1 MVTPK
6 GIFLVGR
13 EKQDP
18 KQKGAKAM
26 EVEVISRKIPFD
38 KLQSVSY
45 IRYMLISI
53 QRNLNVFTFINF
65 LIFYLLYSIVIGF
78 IVNQTR

>member
-45 IRYMLISI
+45 IRY
-53 QRNLNVFTFINF
+53 V
-65 LIFYLLYSIVIGF
+65 
-78 IVNQTR
+78 